1 MHVRLN
7 GEKFPE
13 TSLRDVFYFLFRHKW
28 KAILFFLAVMVTVT
42 IGTIIAPWIYQ
53 SEAKLLVRMGREHI
67 SLDPTATTGPFISM
81 SQIWE
86 NEVKSELEILKSREL
101 VEKVVDSLGPV
112 EILKGPEK
120 VTKKDEVVLEEPH
133 HLVKEIKKMLSPI
146 LKKLTNLLKGNSN
159 SMNIREESILTVTE
173 NLGFEVLKNSNI
185 IFISYK
191 ATNQKMAQTVVDK
204 LISFYLD
211 KHINVR
217 RTPGS
222 YEFFTQQTDQFRN
235 TLNQIEENYKE
246 LKNKTGI
253 ASLDEQR
260 RILLNRI
267 GDLQKEIEAT
277 ESILASS
284 RARVQEMEI
293 TLSNLPE
300 TQVTQEITGNPNQGA
315 DLMRSR
321 LYELQLKEQD
331 LLSRY
336 NENSQVVKEIRRQIV
351 EARSLLAKE
360 ESTRTLVTRGVNET
374 HKQIKS
380 ALLTEKTTLSS
391 LQAKLKKLQAQ
402 FGSARAEL
410 KTLNESETQLSQIQR
425 EMNIQDSNY
434 RKYLDKLEQ
443 ARIDHALE
451 IEKISNISIVQ
462 APTYP
467 VRPIGPKKALN
478 MILGLLLG
486 ILGGIGLAFFSD
498 YIDHTFKK
506 PEDIEK
512 RLKVPTLASVLNAKK
527 KIAFD

>member
-13 TSLRDVFYFLFRHKW
+13 ASLRDVFYFLFRHKW

-42 IGTIIAPWIYQ
+42 LGTLLAPWIYQ
-53 SEAKLLVRMGREHI
+53 SEAKLLVRLGREHI
-67 SLDPTATTGPFISM
+67 SMDPTATTGPFISM
-81 SQIWE
+81 TQIWE

-101 VEKVVDSLGPV
+101 VEKVVDSIGPV

-120 VTKKDEVVLEEPH
+120 VVKKDEVVTKKPPDLA
-133 HLVKEIKKMLSPI
+133 KKIKKILSPV
-146 LKKLTNLLKGNSN
+146 LKELRNLLKGLSN
-159 SMNIREESILTVTE
+159 SMNIREEAILMVSE
-173 NLGFEVLKNSNI
+173 NLEFAVLKNSNI

-191 ATNQKMAQTVVDK
+191 ATDQKMAQTVVDK

-235 TLNQIEENYKE
+235 ALNQIEENYKE

-260 RILLNRI
+260 HILLNRI

-277 ESILASS
+277 ESTLAAS
-284 RARVQEMEI
+284 RARVQEMEM

-300 TQVTQEITGNPNQGA
+300 TQITQETTGNPNEGS
-315 DLMRSR
+315 DLMRSK
-321 LYELQLKEQD
+321 LFELQLKEQD

-336 NENSQVVKEIRRQIV
+336 TENSQMVKEIRRQIA
-351 EARSLLAKE
+351 EARALLAKE
-360 ESTRTLVTRGVNET
+360 ESTRTQVTRGLNEA
-374 HKQIKS
+374 HKQMKS
-380 ALLTEKTTLSS
+380 ALLNEKTTLSS

-410 KTLNESETQLSQIQR
+410 KTINESETQLAQIQR

-443 ARIDHALE
+443 ARIDNALE

-467 VRPIGPKKALN
+467 ARPIGPKKALN

-486 ILGGIGLAFFSD
+486 IFGGIGLAFFSD
-498 YIDHTFKK
+498 YIDHTLKK

-512 RLKVPTLASVLNAKK
+512 RLKVPTLASVLNSKK
-527 KIAFD
+527 NMAFD